1 MTRKAT
7 AHSAAGIAAL
17 FLLAS
22 PLALTD
28 SHNLLKDPGFDEQI
42 SEDEGGWRSFKE
54 SRVSKGKSRSGD
66 RAMFNWGYSRTVP
79 YPPGFV
85 GTVSGSYQE
94 FPAEPGSKWQLTGY
108 GLAATQLEGAA
119 FGILQISFFDAEG
132 EDLGTVETA
141 GSKVSKA
148 KTSNQIDRNTVAD
161 EWTMLDTGVA
171 TAPDGTAVIHA
182 FTLYVDFTGS
192 NVAQGVFFDDLVLSK
207 IED

>member
-1 MTRKAT
+1 MIRKAA
-7 AHSAAGIAAL
+7 AHSAAGIAAF

-28 SHNLLKDPGFDEQI
+28 GHNLLKDPGFDERL
-42 SEDEGGWRSFKE
+42 SEEDGGWISFKE

-66 RAMFNWGYSRTVP
+66 NAMFNWGYSRTVP

-94 FPAEPGSKWQLTGY
+94 LPAEPGSKWQLTGY
-108 GLAATQLEGAA
+108 GLSAVKLEGAA
-119 FGILQISFFDAEG
+119 FGILQVSFFDAKG

-141 GSKVSKA
+141 GSKDGKA
-148 KTSNQIDRNTVAD
+148 KTSDPIDTNTPLE

-171 TAPDGTAVIHA
+171 TAPEGTAVIHA
-182 FTLYVDFTGS
+182 FTLYVDYTGS
-192 NVAQGVFFDDLVLSK
+192 NVAQGVFFDDLVLSRV
-207 IED
+207 ED